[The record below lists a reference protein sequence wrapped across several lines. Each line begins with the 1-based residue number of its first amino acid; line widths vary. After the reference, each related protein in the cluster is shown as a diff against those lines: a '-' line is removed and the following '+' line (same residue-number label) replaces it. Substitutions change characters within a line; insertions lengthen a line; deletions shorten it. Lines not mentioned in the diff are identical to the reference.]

1 LIPRYQK
8 IIFWVLLMASTA
20 MAVYLVRQHKKTQAR
35 LLATVERVPLSAP
48 DTASQTPVM
57 LLMAN
62 DYDGSLAPIQERI
75 EVPDQMNTR
84 ARFLLNQLLAEYAKP
99 DALHPIAQN
108 AGVDDVFL
116 LPMTVERDGMSGTMA
131 VVNLSGSLAQVHPSG
146 IEPETMTLLSLIG
159 TLHANLPEITEVRF
173 LVDGEP
179 RDTLAGHADLQRSY
193 LASSASVPGIDA
205 GAQP

>member
-8 IIFWVLLMASTA
+8 VFFWILLLASTG
-20 MAVYLVRQHKKTQAR
+20 MAIYLIRLHEKSQDR
-35 LLATVERVPLSAP
+35 LLATVARMPLSAP
-48 DTASQTPVM
+48 DTATQTPVELM
-57 LLMAN
+57 LAN
-62 DYDGSLAPIQERI
+62 DYDGSLTPVLERI
-75 EVPDQMNTR
+75 ALPDQTNTR
-84 ARFLLNQLLAEYAKP
+84 ARFLLNLLLAEYAKP
-99 DALHPIAQN
+99 ESLHPIAQN

-116 LPMTVERDGMSGTMA
+116 MPMTVERDGMGGTMA
-131 VVNLSGSLAQVHPSG
+131 VVNLSGSLAQTHPSG

-179 RDTLAGHADLQRSY
+179 RDTLAGHADLLRSY
-193 LASSASVPGIDA
+193 LASSTSVPGMDA